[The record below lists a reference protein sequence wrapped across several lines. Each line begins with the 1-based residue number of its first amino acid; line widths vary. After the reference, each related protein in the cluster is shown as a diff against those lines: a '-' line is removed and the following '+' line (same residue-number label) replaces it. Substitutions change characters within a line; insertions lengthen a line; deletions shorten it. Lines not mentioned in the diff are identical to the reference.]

1 MVIQRWQSALLL
13 IASILLGISIFSPVG
28 EVFSIDGPFLFSAID
43 SILCLT
49 IGVLCVLIPLLAI
62 FMYKNLRQQVN
73 IVLISVILSVAYLLT
88 NYITVAMFSEYVAF
102 KFGGLYI
109 IIAIVLQ
116 LISISLI
123 KSDDKKLKSYDRI
136 R

>member
-13 IASILLGISIFSPVG
+13 IASILLGISIFSPVA
-28 EVFSIDGPFLFSAID
+28 EVVSVDGPFLFTAVD

-49 IGVLCVLIPLLAI
+49 IGALSAIIPLLAI
-62 FMYKNLRQQVN
+62 FMYKNLQQQVK
-73 IVLISVILSVAYLLT
+73 IVLISVILSVAYLST
-88 NYITVAMFSEYVAF
+88 SYISAAMFSDSVTF
-102 KFGGLYI
+102 KFGGLYT
-109 IIAIVLQ
+109 IIAIVME
-116 LISISLI
+116 IIAISLI